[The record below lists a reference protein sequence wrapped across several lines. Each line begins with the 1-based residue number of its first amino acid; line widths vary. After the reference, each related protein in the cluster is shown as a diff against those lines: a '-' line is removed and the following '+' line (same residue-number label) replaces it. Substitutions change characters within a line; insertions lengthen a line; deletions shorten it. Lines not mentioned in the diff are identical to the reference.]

1 MTAKT
6 MNFQIPAELA
16 RTEAI
21 AAAQPERFAPLRKVA
36 KALSRRGLAAAKVE
50 LVNLAL
56 LELVNLVFED
66 DTDGRPANVDPDGR
80 ILIPLPW
87 GRLGHKQWEL
97 RRTEANALRWLM
109 LQRYAVQNEPLFV
122 YDAGGRVWLVNL
134 AYGKRSALSY
144 LRTMPVTLAEW
155 RQAWEVTTTTWAR
168 QNMGRLDPVRN
179 LSSE

>member
-6 MNFQIPAELA
+6 MTFQIPAELA

-21 AAAQPERFAPLRKVA
+21 AAAQPERFAPLRSVA

-50 LVNLAL
+50 IVNFAL

-87 GRLGHKQWEL
+87 GRMGHKAWEL

-122 YDAGGRVWLVNL
+122 YDAGGRAWLVNL
-134 AYGKRSALSY
+134 AYSKRSALSY

-155 RQAWEVTTTTWAR
+155 RQAWEVTTSPWAR
-168 QNMGRLDPVRN
+168 QN
-179 LSSE
+179 LSRE

>member
-6 MNFQIPAELA
+6 MQFQIPAELA

-21 AAAQPERFAPLRKVA
+21 TGATPERFAPLRKVA

-50 LVNLAL
+50 LVNAAL

-87 GRLGHKQWEL
+87 GRLGHKAWEL

-109 LQRYAVQNEPLFV
+109 LQRYATQNEPLFV
-122 YDAGGRVWLVNL
+122 YDAGGRTWLLNL
-134 AYGKRSALSY
+134 AYSKRSALSY

-155 RQAWEVTTTTWAR
+155 RPAWEVTTSQWAR
-168 QNMGRLDPVRN
+168 QN
-179 LSSE
+179 LSTR

>member
-6 MNFQIPAELA
+6 MQFQIPAELA

-21 AAAQPERFAPLRKVA
+21 AGATPERFAPLRKVA

-50 LVNLAL
+50 LVNVAL
-56 LELVNLVFED
+56 LELVNLAFED
-66 DTDGRPANVDPDGR
+66 DTDGRRANVDPDGR

-87 GRLGHKQWEL
+87 GRMGHKAWEL

-109 LQRYAVQNEPLFV
+109 LQRYATQNEPLFV
-122 YDAGGRVWLVNL
+122 YDAGGRTWLVNL
-134 AYGKRSALSY
+134 AYSKRSALSY

-155 RQAWEVTTTTWAR
+155 RQAWEVTTSPWAR
-168 QNMGRLDPVRN
+168 QN
-179 LSSE
+179 LSRE

>member
-6 MNFQIPAELA
+6 MHYQIPAELA

-21 AAAQPERFAPLRKVA
+21 SGAQPERFAPLRKVA

-50 LVNLAL
+50 LVNVAL
-56 LELVNLVFED
+56 LELVDLVFED
-66 DTDGRPANVDPDGR
+66 DTDGRPANMDTDGR
-80 ILIPLPW
+80 VLVPLPW
-87 GRLGHKQWEL
+87 GRLGHKQWGL

-109 LQRYAVQNEPLFV
+109 LQRYATQNEPLFV

-134 AYGKRSALSY
+134 AYSKRSALSY

-155 RQAWEVTTTTWAR
+155 RPAWEVTTSQWAR
-168 QNMGRLDPVRN
+168 QN
-179 LSSE
+179 LSRE